1 MPQCRSAILAAALAG
16 TLAFPVQ
23 AIAADVMCNA
33 LVPGGAKM
41 ICPGFEPNWAV
52 EFLCNGPVMTSNFI
66 DAFSGDTITTT
77 PGSVNFSSQDPW
89 VFTTSHGVAGS
100 VAYTPASCRDESDA
114 VFDFTLTTTAVP
126 GFSGPVSPICC
137 RIE

>member
-1 MPQCRSAILAAALAG
+1 MPLRRSAFLAATIFAALS
-16 TLAFPVQ
+16 TPQ
-23 AIAADVMCNA
+23 AASAADVMCNA

-77 PGSVNFSSQDPW
+77 PGSVAFSSQDPW
-89 VFTTSHGVAGS
+89 VFSTSHGVSGS
-100 VAYTPASCRDESDA
+100 VAYTPAGCRDESDA
-114 VFDFTLTTTAVP
+114 VFDFTLTTTSVP
-126 GFSGPVSPICC
+126 GFSGPIAPICC